1 MEINNCTEYIHV
13 TGPTNRNVGRTRDGE
28 EIQQLLRKKYQID
41 EIAFGEVMNQRLKL
55 NVAEQQTDC
64 QMC

>member
-1 MEINNCTEYIHV
+1 MYLIH
-13 TGPTNRNVGRTRDGE
+13 
-28 EIQQLLRKKYQID
+28 QLLRKKYQID

-55 NVAEQQTDC
+55 SVEEQQTDC